1 MTPTATA
8 GEAAH
13 AVSFIAERLR
23 ACLRLIEATPS
34 TPADQ
39 KALLWML
46 IEEITGWLPRV
57 WRAAR

>member
-1 MTPTATA
+1 MTPTAA
-8 GEAAH
+8 ADDAAH
-13 AVSFIAERLR
+13 AVSYIADRPR

-34 TPADQ
+34 DPAEQ

-46 IEEITGWLPRV
+46 VEEITGWLPRI